1 MGLSANVVE
10 VVVGDGCSIEYCVY
24 SECESL
30 KKQKTKTDLDRK
42 NKSAVKV
49 LFLSVIFAVC
59 VKIVM
64 SNQQFKNIFFSKKN
78 ASGV

>member
-1 MGLSANVVE
+1 MT
-10 VVVGDGCSIEYCVY
+10 EYCGY

-30 KKQKTKTDLDRK
+30 KKKKKTDLDLK
-42 NKSAVKV
+42 NKSVVKV
-49 LFLSVIFAVC
+49 LFLSVIFAIC

-64 SNQQFKNIFFSKKN
+64 SNQQFKIYLFFSEKN